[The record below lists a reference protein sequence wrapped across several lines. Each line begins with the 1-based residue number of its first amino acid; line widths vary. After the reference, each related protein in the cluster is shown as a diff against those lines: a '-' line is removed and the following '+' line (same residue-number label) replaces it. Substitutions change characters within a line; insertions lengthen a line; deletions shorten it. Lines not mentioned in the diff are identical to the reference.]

1 MTSLFL
7 LTIWLLT
14 RLSFIRYDQRLP
26 FRLLMILVLI
36 PIVLAPVLALG
47 MTSVLWSIVAA
58 LALIFSE
65 KVIPERLLVP
75 GRLIGL
81 ALVVVATWLM
91 PLPELS
97 SWSVLAIDWLGLTS
111 EQLTTGLWWLLGFL
125 LVAGEANLL
134 IRVLFHSF
142 NLEPMSKTPEP
153 AETAEAGVIDQTTTA
168 NQSAEPEID
177 QREYNAGRIIGILER
192 WLMYIVLVG
201 SHQQGAASGSQ
212 YSIIAVILAA
222 KGFARFRQL
231 EERAFAEYV
240 LIGTL
245 ASTLLTVAVSLLISS
260 RLVS

>member
-14 RLSFIRYDQRLP
+14 RLCFIRYDQRLP
-26 FRLLMILVLI
+26 NRLLLILVLI
-36 PIVLAPVLALG
+36 PIISAPAFALSVTSMLWAILA
-47 MTSVLWSIVAA
+47 AA
-58 LALIFSE
+58 ALIFSE
-65 KVIPERLLVP
+65 KVIPEKLLVP
-75 GRLIGL
+75 GRLMGL
-81 ALVVVATWLM
+81 ALVVVATWLT

-97 SWSVLAIDWLGLTS
+97 SWSVLAIDWLGLTTA
-111 EQLTTGLWWLLGFL
+111 QLTTGLWWLLGFL

-142 NLEPMSKTPEP
+142 DLEPMSKTPEP
-153 AETAEAGVIDQTTTA
+153 VETEEAGTERTTTA
-168 NQSAEPEID
+168 NQSAKPEID

-201 SHQQGAASGSQ
+201 SQQTGAASGSQ

-260 RLVS
+260 RLVP

>member
-7 LTIWLLT
+7 LTVWLLT
-14 RLSFIRYDQRLP
+14 RLCFIRYDQRLP
-26 FRLLMILVLI
+26 TRLLLILVLI
-36 PIVLAPVLALG
+36 PIILAPALALG
-47 MTSVLWSIVAA
+47 VTSMLWSILVAA
-58 LALIFSE
+58 ALVFSE
-65 KVIPERLLVP
+65 KVIPEKLLVP
-75 GRLIGL
+75 GRLMGL
-81 ALVVVATWLM
+81 AFVVVATWLM

-97 SWSVLAIDWLGLTS
+97 SWSVLTIDWLGLTT

-142 NLEPMSKTPEP
+142 DLEPMSKTPEP
-153 AETAEAGVIDQTTTA
+153 AETAEAETEQTTTA
-168 NQSAEPEID
+168 NQNAEPEID

-201 SHQQGAASGSQ
+201 SQQQGAVSGSQ

-245 ASTLLTVAVSLLISS
+245 ASTLLTVAVSLLISHHILS
-260 RLVS
+260 

>member
-14 RLSFIRYDQRLP
+14 RLCFIRYDQRLP
-26 FRLLMILVLI
+26 SRLLLILVLI

-81 ALVVVATWLM
+81 PLVVVATWLM

-97 SWSVLAIDWLGLTS
+97 SWSVMAIDWLGLTT

-134 IRVLFHSF
+134 IRMLFHSF
-142 NLEPMSKTPEP
+142 DLEPMSKIPEP
-153 AETAEAGVIDQTTTA
+153 AETGDAGVIDQSTTV

-201 SHQQGAASGSQ
+201 SQQQGAAYGSQ

-260 RLVS
+260 RLVP

>member
-14 RLSFIRYDQRLP
+14 RLCFIRYDQRLP
-26 FRLLMILVLI
+26 SRLLMILVLT
-36 PIVLAPVLALG
+36 PMVLAPALALG
-47 MTSVLWSIVAA
+47 VTSILWSILAA
-58 LALIFSE
+58 AALIFSE
-65 KVIPERLLVP
+65 KVISERLLVP

-81 ALVVVATWLM
+81 ALMLVATWLV
-91 PLPELS
+91 PLPELN
-97 SWSVLAIDWLGLTS
+97 SWSVLIIDWLGLTTK
-111 EQLTTGLWWLLGFL
+111 QMTIGLWWLLGFL

-134 IRVLFHSF
+134 IRLLFHSF
-142 NLEPMSKTPEP
+142 DLEPMSKTPELT
-153 AETAEAGVIDQTTTA
+153 ETEAPEAIEQTITA
-168 NQSAEPEID
+168 SQSAEPEID

-201 SHQQGAASGSQ
+201 SQQTGAASGSQ

-260 RLVS
+260 RLAA

>member
-7 LTIWLLT
+7 LTTWLLT
-14 RLSFIRYDQRLP
+14 RLCFIRYDQRLP
-26 FRLLMILVLI
+26 TRLLLILVLI
-36 PIVLAPVLALG
+36 PIILAPALALG
-47 MTSVLWSIVAA
+47 VTSMIWSILAA
-58 LALIFSE
+58 AALIFSE

-75 GRLIGL
+75 GRLMGL
-81 ALVVVATWLM
+81 ALVVVTAWLM

-97 SWSVLAIDWLGLTS
+97 SWSVLAIDWLGLTT

-134 IRVLFHSF
+134 IRLLFHSF
-142 NLEPMSKTPEP
+142 DLEPMSKTPEP
-153 AETAEAGVIDQTTTA
+153 AETEQTTTA

-201 SHQQGAASGSQ
+201 SQQTGAASGSQ

-260 RLVS
+260 RLAA

>member
-1 MTSLFL
+1 MTSLIL
-7 LTIWLLT
+7 LTTWLLI
-14 RLSFIRYDQRLP
+14 RLCFIRYDQRLP
-26 FRLLMILVLI
+26 TRLLLILVLI
-36 PIVLAPVLALG
+36 PIILAPALALG
-47 MTSVLWSIVAA
+47 VTSMIWSILAA
-58 LALIFSE
+58 AALIFSE

-75 GRLIGL
+75 GRIIGL
-81 ALVVVATWLM
+81 ALVVVTTWLI

-97 SWSVLAIDWLGLTS
+97 AWWSVLVIDWLDLTT

-134 IRVLFHSF
+134 IRLLFHSF
-142 NLEPMSKTPEP
+142 DLEPMSKALEL
-153 AETAEAGVIDQTTTA
+153 AETERTTTA

-201 SHQQGAASGSQ
+201 SQQQSATSGSQ

-260 RLVS
+260 QLV

>member
-14 RLSFIRYDQRLP
+14 RLCFIRYDQRLP
-26 FRLLMILVLI
+26 TRLLLILLLI

-47 MTSVLWSIVAA
+47 LISVLWSILVAA
-58 LALIFSE
+58 ALIFSE
-65 KVIPERLLVP
+65 KVTPEKLLVP

-81 ALVVVATWLM
+81 VLVVLATWLM

-97 SWSVLAIDWLGLTS
+97 WWSVLAIDWLGLTS

-134 IRVLFHSF
+134 IRLLFHSF
-142 NLEPMSKTPEP
+142 DLEPMSKPPEP
-153 AETAEAGVIDQTTTA
+153 TETEQTTTA

-201 SHQQGAASGSQ
+201 SQQQGAASGSQ

-260 RLVS
+260 RLA